1 VCVGSGFNFES
12 SSTEGAV
19 LVLPEGAL
27 RADLTAMAKVKFRD
41 EADNHA
47 FSWRNFAKGG
57 STNQSGPTSLYLIT
71 GVDKTTSWGLA
82 SYSNASS
89 NKYMSLKFK
98 TASVIS
104 GSVRY
109 TYRWEVSSGADVR
122 VGPRSSDAQQIERQR
137 RLITNLLDT
146 QGHQGRTENGDG
158 QSSSQNQARGRG
170 GRDGASNQER
180 RGRTRNNSRHNND
193 ARIPPHGSA
202 QQSLVPDTDHETNG
216 QTSAQLQNQCV
227 FIRGYLLSFRD
238 DLLPLRRPIEVSD
251 IAKAS
256 EKPKDS
262 YGGSHTSGS
271 RIGSWLE
278 RLGWRN
284 SESAGGQ
291 KTSTGQSIT
300 AANGVRGSSIVSTV
314 IVDDIQGVS
323 EVHAFC

>member
-1 VCVGSGFNFES
+1 VCVGSGFHFES

-71 GVDKTTSWGLA
+71 GVDKTTSWGIA

-89 NKYMSLKFK
+89 NKNMSLKFK

-122 VGPRSSDAQQIERQR
+122 VGPRSSDAQQIMLQR
-137 RLITNLLDT
+137 RLMTNLLHT
-146 QGHQGRTENGDG
+146 QGHQGRVENRDG
-158 QSSSQNQARGRG
+158 QSSSQNRARGRG
-170 GRDGASNQER
+170 GALNQER
-180 RGRTRNNSRHNND
+180 RGRTRNNGRHDND
-193 ARIPPHGSA
+193 ARIPPHRNA
-202 QQSLVPDTDHETNG
+202 QQSLVSDIDHETNG

-238 DLLPLRRPIEVSD
+238 DLLPLRQPIKISD
-251 IAKAS
+251 MAKAS
-256 EKPKDS
+256 ETPKDS
-262 YGGSHTSGS
+262 FGGSHTSGS
-271 RIGSWLE
+271 RIRSLLE

-284 SESAGGQ
+284 SEYTGGE
-291 KTSTGQSIT
+291 KMSTGQSIS
-300 AANGVRGSSIVSTV
+300 AVNGVHGSSIVSTV
-314 IVDDIQGVS
+314 VIDDIQGVS
-323 EVHAFC
+323 EVHAFH

>member
-1 VCVGSGFNFES
+1 VRVGSGFHFES

-27 RADLTAMAKVKFRD
+27 RADLTAMAKVKFKD

-71 GVDKTTSWGLA
+71 GVDKTTSWGIA

-89 NKYMSLKFK
+89 DRGMSLKFK

-122 VGPRSSDAQQIERQR
+122 VGPRSSDARQIESQHH
-137 RLITNLLDT
+137 LMTNLRHT
-146 QGHQGRTENGDG
+146 EGQQGRAKNGDG
-158 QSSSQNQARGRG
+158 QISSQNQARGRD
-170 GRDGASNQER
+170 GRGGASNQER
-180 RGRTRNNSRHNND
+180 RGRTRNNGRHNND
-193 ARIPPHGSA
+193 ARIPPHKSA

-216 QTSAQLQNQCV
+216 QTSAQSKNQCV
-227 FIRGYLLSFRD
+227 FVRGYMLSFRD
-238 DLLPLRRPIEVSD
+238 DLIPLRRPIEVSD

-256 EKPKDS
+256 EKHKGS
-262 YGGSHTSGS
+262 YGGSYTSGS
-271 RIGSWLE
+271 RIGSLLE

-284 SESAGGQ
+284 SKSAGGQ
-291 KTSTGQSIT
+291 KTSIGQSIT
-300 AANGVRGSSIVSTV
+300 AANGVCGSSIVSTV
-314 IVDDIQGVS
+314 VVDDIQGVS

>member
-1 VCVGSGFNFES
+1 VYVGSGFHFES

-57 STNQSGPTSLYLIT
+57 SANQSGPTSLYLIT
-71 GVDKTTSWGLA
+71 GVDKTTSWGIA
-82 SYSNASS
+82 SYCNASS
-89 NKYMSLKFK
+89 DRNMSLKFK

-104 GSVRY
+104 GSVQY
-109 TYRWEVSSGADVR
+109 TYRWEVNSGATVR
-122 VGPRSSDAQQIERQR
+122 VGPRSSDAQQIMRQH
-137 RLITNLLDT
+137 RLMTNLLHT
-146 QGHQGRTENGDG
+146 QEHQGRAENGDG
-158 QSSSQNQARGRG
+158 QSSSQNQVRGRG
-170 GRDGASNQER
+170 GRGGASNQAR
-180 RGRTRNNSRHNND
+180 RGRTRNNGRHNND
-193 ARIPPHGSA
+193 TRIPPHGSA
-202 QQSLVPDTDHETNG
+202 VSDTNYETNG
-216 QTSAQLQNQCV
+216 QTSAQSQNQCV

-251 IAKAS
+251 IAKAL

-271 RIGSWLE
+271 RIRSWLE
-278 RLGWRN
+278 RIGWRN
-284 SESAGGQ
+284 SKSAGGQ
-291 KTSTGQSIT
+291 KTSAGQSIT

-314 IVDDIQGVS
+314 VVEDIQGVS